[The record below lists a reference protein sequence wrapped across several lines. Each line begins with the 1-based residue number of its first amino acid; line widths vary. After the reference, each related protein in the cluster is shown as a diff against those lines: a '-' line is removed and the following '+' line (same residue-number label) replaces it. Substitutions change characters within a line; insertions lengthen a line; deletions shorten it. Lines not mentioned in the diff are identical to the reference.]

1 MTGRRQ
7 GELESSINCG
17 TEEVL
22 AKVIKAAIPEVVSI
36 RSFRMETR

>member
-1 MTGRRQ
+1 MVFLFGAIRI
-7 GELESSINCG
+7 LETI
-17 TEEVL
+17 EVL